1 MKNKL
6 FTLLLI
12 LVFGTAYSQDSN
24 YEYNGRLTPTIK
36 KEMLREYDY
45 ITDIMP
51 DFSRYFALRYDE
63 SELFNEQMKW
73 ASYPFNSMNAPQKN
87 YTRIIDFVS
96 IELCAKCQG
105 KTVSAESTTER
116 LSMEQ
121 KNLLNTAD
129 LGSDISIK
137 IKFKYKFLSKV
148 SLKGGNAVREGKYG
162 ITIVPDTEAEYPGG
176 TTQFSAYL
184 RENIINKIP
193 SGAARDRILD
203 AFVKF
208 TINEDGQITGLSITK
223 SSSDKNAD
231 QLLIIALNGMPK
243 WKPALNSKGQKVK
256 QEFNVA
262 FSGRQGC

>member
-105 KTVSAESTTER
+105 KTRFSLGTWRKVLWKRSR
-116 LSMEQ
+116 L
-121 KNLLNTAD
+121 
-129 LGSDISIK
+129 
-137 IKFKYKFLSKV
+137 F
-148 SLKGGNAVREGKYG
+148 
-162 ITIVPDTEAEYPGG
+162 
-176 TTQFSAYL
+176 
-184 RENIINKIP
+184 
-193 SGAARDRILD
+193 
-203 AFVKF
+203 
-208 TINEDGQITGLSITK
+208 
-223 SSSDKNAD
+223 
-231 QLLIIALNGMPK
+231 
-243 WKPALNSKGQKVK
+243 
-256 QEFNVA
+256 
-262 FSGRQGC
+262 